1 MCLWTLNFHS
11 CEPMPKPS
19 SWSHPNRRF
28 PFPTLSVIS
37 WNDQII
43 PAIRLMIASVPFLS
57 SPDVNQS
64 NKAKQYCSQRRA
76 FLFSRYFSFSYYR
89 NRSYLQYDK
98 MVAKRYWNDTA
109 TKKKSWNMVGV
120 MRQFTIV
127 WLNLH
132 SRAKYEICQSK

>member
-64 NKAKQYCSQRRA
+64 NKAKQYCSQRRV
-76 FLFSRYFSFSYYR
+76 FFSLVIFHFHFHTIGIGRICNTTKWLR
-89 NRSYLQYDK
+89 RGIETTQQH
-98 MVAKRYWNDTA
+98 
-109 TKKKSWNMVGV
+109 KKKSWNMAGV

-132 SRAKYEICQSK
+132 SRAKYEIC